1 MKLSI
6 FAFFRYKVEDLNN
19 IDFDTYL
26 GSSSDDE
33 QKATNE
39 DSIKKYRVSCW
50 KLMDID
56 NYNSSSHYWVCK
68 TMEMNQRRRRKRR
81 NLK

>member
-6 FAFFRYKVEDLNN
+6 FTFLRYKVEDLNN

-33 QKATNE
+33 QKATSE

-50 KLMDID
+50 R
-56 NYNSSSHYWVCK
+56 NNSGIIIYLVITGSA
-68 TMEMNQRRRRKRR
+68 RRWK
-81 NLK
+81 

>member
-33 QKATNE
+33 QKATSE

-50 KLMDID
+50 R
-56 NYNSSSHYWVCK
+56 NNSGIIIYLVITGSA
-68 TMEMNQRRRRKRR
+68 RRWK
-81 NLK
+81 